1 MRYLVGETA
10 SFNILMGLHTRAPA
24 KVWAKYV
31 FLAHVFAK
39 PVPSGSR
46 VILLP
51 RIGFP
56 AEICDSM

>member
-10 SFNILMGLHTRAPA
+10 TFVILMGLYTGAPA

-31 FLAHVFAK
+31 VLAHVSAK
-39 PVPSGSR
+39 HVPSGSR

-56 AEICDSM
+56 AEIYDSM